1 MDINKIINEELQD
14 ITNIMSY
21 RPDDFD
27 SGIVNETFESQ
38 QQIRNLTIDVL
49 KLLADYNY
57 EKYNDD
63 HEFNGIYGVNLNMLK
78 NNNYGDISKF
88 LKICNVLITFNDT
101 DSPHTTAEYTSLDNN
116 DWSLERT
123 IEVNYNYRNLKN
135 LIEGELQ
142 KTNQIDSNSVFLIF
156 KKIFGTQLM
165 HEIQHFY
172 DDFRSEGFNMY
183 NKQFGN
189 YVDDM
194 NKNIK
199 YVLDYGKY
207 LNSKKLNPQNF
218 YLILG
223 ADDKLKVIPNTQQLV
238 NGERNYGR
246 FSDILNK
253 VKAGDYNIL
262 HISSNYDKYYNLPN
276 EINARF
282 TQAIDTTNNT
292 LNLGDFVREV
302 LNKVNGEKRNLNEKN
317 KRHVIRKAA
326 QFWHRYNET
335 K

>member
-1 MDINKIINEELQD
+1 MNINKIINEELQD

-38 QQIRNLTIDVL
+38 QEIRNLTIDVL

-78 NNNYGDISKF
+78 NNNYGDINKY
-88 LKICNVLITFNDT
+88 LNVCNVPITFNDSDNLNT
-101 DSPHTTAEYTSLDNN
+101 SAEYTSSDDG
-116 DWSLERT
+116 DWSSERP

-142 KTNQIDSNSVFLIF
+142 KTNQIDSNSVFLIY
-156 KKIFGTQLM
+156 KKVFGTHLM

-172 DDFRSEGFNMY
+172 DDFRSEGFNMH

-189 YVDDM
+189 YVGDM

-207 LNSKKLNPQNF
+207 LNSKKLNPQNY

-223 ADDKLKVIPNTQQLV
+223 ADDKLKVIPITQDLV
-238 NGERNYGR
+238 SGERNYGR

-253 VKAGDYNIL
+253 VKAGDYNFL
-262 HISSNYDKYYNLPN
+262 HTSSNYDKYYNLPN

-282 TQAIDTTNNT
+282 TQAINTTPQTNT
-292 LNLGDFVREV
+292 LGDYVRTV
-302 LNKVNGEKRNLNEKN
+302 LSKVSGSRKLTEKN

-326 QFWHRYNET
+326 QFWHKYQET